1 MIVKSWGTRGWIAL
15 CVGMLVLSSG
25 CDKAP
30 GPGEAVHGTAP
41 DAVAAAPAVSPDR
54 QLLIDM
60 EGVWSTH
67 ESEGTDDSEDIYVL
81 WLEDGVLRVFLDQG
95 GMAEWTF
102 DVDDIDAGNGTVT
115 LKRAVQGLEEII
127 TLRRVMAD
135 EQEGGGHHL
144 TITYGNGQRSELGFV
159 RRISPADIG
168 KMQAVRRDEK
178 AGLVAVQ
185 DEQDGLACASPEGFY
200 ESSVCQDAALR
211 QEHRKLKSIF
221 QALKDRGRA
230 DIEAT
235 EAAAWKQLRACK
247 AKQCILDIYSEWNS
261 YMIVNYTDVFV
272 E

>member
-1 MIVKSWGTRGWIAL
+1 
-15 CVGMLVLSSG
+15 
-25 CDKAP
+25 
-30 GPGEAVHGTAP
+30 
-41 DAVAAAPAVSPDR
+41 
-54 QLLIDM
+54 
-60 EGVWSTH
+60 
-67 ESEGTDDSEDIYVL
+67 
-81 WLEDGVLRVFLDQG
+81 
-95 GMAEWTF
+95 MAEARNQAPIIIPTSR
-102 DVDDIDAGNGTVT
+102 AGESLVT
-115 LKRAVQGLEEII
+115 MDRPIGD
-127 TLRRVMAD
+127 R
-135 EQEGGGHHL
+135 H
-144 TITYGNGQRSELGFV
+144 
-159 RRISPADIG
+159 ISPADIR

-178 AGLVAVQ
+178 AGLAAAQ

-211 QEHRKLKSIF
+211 QEHRKLTSIF